1 MIYLRPRL
9 TRRGCLCT
17 QSFLLRL
24 HLARMNAAVSPRHT
38 ASAIVYVHL
47 GPENGGIIINLGI
60 DGVACQTARK
70 LTVRENTILNV
81 RLRGS
86 GLDVNLAGE
95 IVWQGATQ
103 KEIGIC
109 FKDPSKSQQQEHHKL
124 DRATRAG

>member
-1 MIYLRPRL
+1 MFVYPVVSSQIASRPDE
-9 TRRGCLCT
+9 RR
-17 QSFLLRL
+17 R
-24 HLARMNAAVSPRHT
+24 NPRHT

-47 GPENGGIIINLGI
+47 GPDNGGIVINLGI
-60 DGVACQTARK
+60 DGVACQAARK
-70 LTVRENTILNV
+70 LTAKKNTILNV

-109 FKDPSKSQQQEHHKL
+109 FKDLHRKPAARHRRL
-124 DRATRAG
+124 DRAARAG